1 MTTYQDILNSFYSRF
16 QSTKLLPEGLVKEFF
31 NQALGDFE
39 IDLYPLGWNI
49 ESQEFDEI
57 LERSIIN
64 LLGRL
69 MYASYLS
76 REVDR
81 IVKLTNI
88 VGKDISL
95 TGMGDSK
102 RFSMMK
108 LAEEE
113 SKINEMKSKLK
124 TSSYYE

>member
-1 MTTYQDILNSFYSRF
+1 MTTYQDILNSFYSRL

-39 IDLYPLGWNI
+39 VDLYPLEWNN
-49 ESQEFDEI
+49 ETQEFPKEI
-57 LERSIIN
+57 DRSIIN

-69 MYASYLS
+69 MYSSYLS
-76 REVDR
+76 READR

-95 TGMGDSK
+95 TD
-102 RFSMMK
+102 R
-108 LAEEE
+108 
-113 SKINEMKSKLK
+113 KSTRLN
-124 TSSYYE
+124 

>member
-1 MTTYQDILNSFYSRF
+1 MTTYQDILNSFYSRL

-39 IDLYPLGWNI
+39 VDLYPLEWNS
-49 ESQEFDEI
+49 ETQEFPKEI
-57 LERSIIN
+57 DRSIIN

-69 MYASYLS
+69 MYSSYLS
-76 REVDR
+76 READR

-108 LAEEE
+108 LLEEE
-113 SKINEMKSKLK
+113 SRINELKSKLK
-124 TSSYYE
+124 PSSYYE